1 MAKEKFLTLGGLQ
14 SYNTKAEAREDAKDA
29 EILKQAKE
37 HAEGLAD
44 NYDAAGTA
52 ETKVKELADGAVAEN
67 TEAIEGLADTK
78 ADKTQVATDI
88 ENAVKAVNEARTEA
102 IEAVQGEVDALEEAH
117 ATDKAAL
124 EASIKGITDDYLKA
138 EDKTE
143 LQGNIDTLTGVVET
157 LRDGID
163 AEKVDGVKDLIA
175 YVEEHGTE
183 VTGMKE
189 GISENADAIEVVAGR
204 ATTLE
209 GEMDA
214 VEAAVATKVE
224 QEAYNTKVA
233 ALEGEDTAMK
243 GRLTALETAIGE
255 GGSVDTQIG
264 NAIADLDA
272 DITSAEVEEGKGV
285 RVQVVEVDGKVT
297 TVAVTG
303 NFDNSYEAKG
313 ASTTAL
319 DSAKSYADGLAVNY
333 DEAGAANTAELNAKN
348 YAGAIPET
356 SEATTVIG
364 YVQEL
369 VGTEPIEIVSED
381 EILALFA

>member
-1 MAKEKFLTLGGLQ
+1 MAKEKLLTLGGLQ
-14 SYNTKAEAREDAKDA
+14 SYNTNVDAREDAKDA
-29 EILKQAKE
+29 EILKQAKA

-52 ETKVKELADGAVAEN
+52 ATKVKELADGAVAEN
-67 TEAIEGLADTK
+67 TEAIVGLADTK

-189 GISENADAIEVVAGR
+189 DISDNADAIEAVAGR

-272 DITSAEVEEGKGV
+272 NVASTDVEEGKGV
-285 RVQVVEVDGKVT
+285 KVSVVETDGKLVS
-297 TVAVTG
+297 VAVEG
-303 NFDNSYEAKG
+303 NYDNVYDTKG
-313 ASTTAL
+313 AAAKAL
-319 DSAKSYADGLAVNY
+319 EDAIAHANGK
-333 DEAGAANTAELNAKN
+333 DEAIADAKK
-348 YAGAIPET
+348 AGAD
-356 SEATTVIG
+356 ATAAVSALEEGQVATNANAISALEEKVGEGYEVI
-364 YVQEL
+364 
-369 VGTEPIEIVSED
+369 SED
-381 EILALFA
+381 EIAAMFTQA

>member
-1 MAKEKFLTLGGLQ
+1 MAKEKLLTLGGLQ
-14 SYNTKAEAREDAKDA
+14 SYNTNVDAREDAKDA
-29 EILKQAKE
+29 EILKQAKA

-102 IEAVQGEVDALEEAH
+102 IEAVQGEVDALEESH

-272 DITSAEVEEGKGV
+272 NVASTNVEEGKGV
-285 RVQVVEVDGKVT
+285 KVSVVETDGKLVSVTVEGNYDNAYDTKGAAAKALEDAMAHANGKDEAIAEAKQAGTDASAAVTALSEGQVT
-297 TVAVTG
+297 TNA
-303 NFDNSYEAKG
+303 NAI
-313 ASTTAL
+313 TAL
-319 DSAKSYADGLAVNY
+319 EEKVGEGYEVITETEI
-333 DEAGAANTAELNAKN
+333 EAM
-348 YAGAIPET
+348 
-356 SEATTVIG
+356 
-364 YVQEL
+364 
-369 VGTEPIEIVSED
+369 
-381 EILALFA
+381 FA

>member
-1 MAKEKFLTLGGLQ
+1 MAKEKLLTLGGLQ
-14 SYNTKAEAREDAKDA
+14 SYNTNVDAREDAKDA
-29 EILKQAKE
+29 EILKQAKA

-138 EDKTE
+138 ADKTE
-143 LQGNIDTLTGVVET
+143 LQGNIDTVNAAVERLTNGVSADE
-157 LRDGID
+157 
-163 AEKVDGVKDLIA
+163 VDGVNDLIQ
-175 YVEEHGTE
+175 YVKDHGTE
-183 VTGMKE
+183 VTGMQE
-189 GISENADAIEVVAGR
+189 GIADNAEAIEAVAGR

-272 DITSAEVEEGKGV
+272 NVASTDVEEGKGV
-285 RVQVVEVDGKVT
+285 KVSVVETDGKLVS
-297 TVAVTG
+297 VAVEG
-303 NFDNSYEAKG
+303 NYDNAYDTKG
-313 ASTTAL
+313 AAAKAL
-319 DSAKSYADGLAVNY
+319 EDAIAHANGK
-333 DEAGAANTAELNAKN
+333 DEAIADAKKAGTDATAAVSALEEGQVATNAN
-348 YAGAIPET
+348 AISALE
-356 SEATTVIG
+356 EKVGEGYEVI
-364 YVQEL
+364 
-369 VGTEPIEIVSED
+369 SED
-381 EILALFA
+381 EISAMFTQA

>member
-1 MAKEKFLTLGGLQ
+1 MAKEKLLTLGGLQ
-14 SYNTKAEAREDAKDA
+14 SYNTNVDAREDAKDA
-29 EILKQAKE
+29 EILKQAKA

-138 EDKTE
+138 ADKTE

-189 GISENADAIEVVAGR
+189 DISDNADAIEAVAGR

-272 DITSAEVEEGKGV
+272 NVASTDVEEGKGV
-285 RVQVVEVDGKVT
+285 KVSVVETDGKLVS
-297 TVAVTG
+297 VAVEG
-303 NFDNSYEAKG
+303 NYDNAYDTKG
-313 ASTTAL
+313 AAAKAL
-319 DSAKSYADGLAVNY
+319 EDAIAHANGK
-333 DEAGAANTAELNAKN
+333 DEAIADAKKAGTDATAAVSALEEGQVATNAN
-348 YAGAIPET
+348 AISALE
-356 SEATTVIG
+356 EKVGEGYEVI
-364 YVQEL
+364 
-369 VGTEPIEIVSED
+369 SED
-381 EILALFA
+381 EISAMFTQA

>member
-1 MAKEKFLTLGGLQ
+1 MAKEKLLTLGGLQ
-14 SYNTKAEAREDAKDA
+14 SYNTNVDAREDAKDA
-29 EILKQAKE
+29 EILKQAKA
-37 HAEGLAD
+37 HADGLAD

-189 GISENADAIEVVAGR
+189 DISENADAIEAVAGR

-224 QEAYNTKVA
+224 QETYNTKVA

-272 DITSAEVEEGKGV
+272 NVASTDVEEGKGV
-285 RVQVVEVDGKVT
+285 KVSVVETDGKLVSVAVEGNYDNAYDVKGAAAKALEDAVAHANGKDEAIADAKKAGTDAANAVTALEEGQVT
-297 TVAVTG
+297 TNANAISALEEKVG
-303 NFDNSYEAKG
+303 EGYELI
-313 ASTTAL
+313 TETEI
-319 DSAKSYADGLAVNY
+319 
-333 DEAGAANTAELNAKN
+333 EAM
-348 YAGAIPET
+348 
-356 SEATTVIG
+356 
-364 YVQEL
+364 
-369 VGTEPIEIVSED
+369 
-381 EILALFA
+381 FA

>member
-1 MAKEKFLTLGGLQ
+1 MAKEKLLTLGGLQ
-14 SYNTKAEAREDAKDA
+14 SYNTKADAREDAKDA

-163 AEKVDGVKDLIA
+163 AEKVDGVKDLID
-175 YVEEHGTE
+175 YVEEHGAE

-189 GISENADAIEVVAGR
+189 DISENADAIEAVAGR

-224 QEAYNTKVA
+224 QEAYNAKVA
-233 ALEGEDTAMK
+233 ELAGEDTAMK
-243 GRLTALETAIGE
+243 GRLDALEEAVGE
-255 GGSVDTQIG
+255 GGSVDSQIDAKIG
-264 NAIADLDA
+264 ELDA
-272 DITSAEVEEGKGV
+272 TVASTEVEEGKGLKV
-285 RVQVVEVDGKVT
+285 SAVQTDGKLVS
-297 TVAVTG
+297 VAVEG
-303 NFDNSYEAKG
+303 NFDNSYDAKG
-313 ASTTAL
+313 AAATAEQN
-319 DSAKSYADGLAVNY
+319 AKAYADGKDNAIAEAKQAGTNAQTAVTELQN
-333 DEAGAANTAELNAKN
+333 GAVKDNADAIAEIKTNMPT
-348 YAGAIPET
+348 AIPNSKIDEMF
-356 SEATTVIG
+356 AT
-364 YVQEL
+364 E
-369 VGTEPIEIVSED
+369 
-381 EILALFA
+381 

>member
-1 MAKEKFLTLGGLQ
+1 MAKEKLLTLGGLQ
-14 SYNTKAEAREDAKDA
+14 SYNTNVDAREDAKDA
-29 EILKQAKE
+29 EILKQAKA

-138 EDKTE
+138 ADKTE
-143 LQGNIDTLTGVVET
+143 LQGNIDTVNAAVERLTNGVSADE
-157 LRDGID
+157 
-163 AEKVDGVKDLIA
+163 VDGVNDLIQ
-175 YVEEHGTE
+175 YVKDHGTE
-183 VTGMKE
+183 VTGMQE
-189 GISENADAIEVVAGR
+189 GIADNAEAIEAVAGR

-272 DITSAEVEEGKGV
+272 NVASTDVEEGKGV
-285 RVQVVEVDGKVT
+285 KVSVVETDGKLVS
-297 TVAVTG
+297 VAVEG
-303 NFDNSYEAKG
+303 NYDNAYDTKG
-313 ASTTAL
+313 AAAKAL
-319 DSAKSYADGLAVNY
+319 EDAIAHANGK
-333 DEAGAANTAELNAKN
+333 DEAIADAKKAGTDATAAVSALEEGQVATNAN
-348 YAGAIPET
+348 AISALE
-356 SEATTVIG
+356 EKVGEGYEVI
-364 YVQEL
+364 
-369 VGTEPIEIVSED
+369 SED
-381 EILALFA
+381 EIAAMFTQA

>member
-1 MAKEKFLTLGGLQ
+1 MAKEKLLTLGGLQ
-14 SYNTKAEAREDAKDA
+14 SYNTNVDAREDAKDA
-29 EILKQAKE
+29 EILKQAKA
-37 HAEGLAD
+37 HADGLAD

-52 ETKVKELADGAVAEN
+52 ATKVKELADGAVAEN

-163 AEKVDGVKDLIA
+163 AEKVDGVKDLIS

-189 GISENADAIEVVAGR
+189 NISDNADAIEAVAGR

-272 DITSAEVEEGKGV
+272 NVASTDVEEGKGV
-285 RVQVVEVDGKVT
+285 KVSVVETDGKLVSVAVEGNYDNAYDTKGAAAKALEDAVAHANGKDEAIADAKKAGTDAANAVTALEAGQVT
-297 TVAVTG
+297 TNANAISALEEKVG
-303 NFDNSYEAKG
+303 EGYEVI
-313 ASTTAL
+313 T
-319 DSAKSYADGLAVNY
+319 
-333 DEAGAANTAELNAKN
+333 
-348 YAGAIPET
+348 ET
-356 SEATTVIG
+356 E
-364 YVQEL
+364 
-369 VGTEPIEIVSED
+369 IESM
-381 EILALFA
+381 FA

>member
-224 QEAYNTKVA
+224 QETYNTKVA

-272 DITSAEVEEGKGV
+272 NVASTNVEEGKGV
-285 RVQVVEVDGKVT
+285 KVSVVETDGKLVSVTVEGNYDNAYDTKGAAAKALEDAMAHANGKDEAIAEAKQAGTDASAAVTALSEGQVT
-297 TVAVTG
+297 TNA
-303 NFDNSYEAKG
+303 NAI
-313 ASTTAL
+313 TAL
-319 DSAKSYADGLAVNY
+319 EEKVGEGYEVITETEI
-333 DEAGAANTAELNAKN
+333 EAM
-348 YAGAIPET
+348 
-356 SEATTVIG
+356 
-364 YVQEL
+364 
-369 VGTEPIEIVSED
+369 
-381 EILALFA
+381 FA